1 MQVLPQLTLE
11 VQRIVDRVVFDLWI
25 ELVDLGLAEAA
36 GGQRTECLRLQ
47 TRVRDVRGAS
57 ELAGHD
63 PQARA
68 WPLEVRS
75 A

>member
-11 VQRIVDRVVFDLWI
+11 VQRIVDRVVVDVWI
-25 ELVDLGLAEAA
+25 ELVDLGLANA
-36 GGQRTECLRLQ
+36 
-47 TRVRDVRGAS
+47 

-63 PQARA
+63 PQART